1 MAFSDYRLCDV
12 CGCKCFYD
20 VSLNYEFGTEAAPI
34 PLDQQVRESG
44 FKLER
49 LGDWAVICMDC
60 AKTHEC
66 KIVPRTSNAQADR
79 PAKAGERGES

>member
-1 MAFSDYRLCDV
+1 MAYSDYRLCDV

-20 VSLNYEFGTEAAPI
+20 VSLNYEVGTRDNPI

-49 LGDWAVICMDC
+49 LGDWAVICREC
-60 AKTHEC
+60 AKTHDC
-66 KIVPRTSNAQADR
+66 KVVPRTSNPSRQDQA
-79 PAKAGERGES
+79 AERHS